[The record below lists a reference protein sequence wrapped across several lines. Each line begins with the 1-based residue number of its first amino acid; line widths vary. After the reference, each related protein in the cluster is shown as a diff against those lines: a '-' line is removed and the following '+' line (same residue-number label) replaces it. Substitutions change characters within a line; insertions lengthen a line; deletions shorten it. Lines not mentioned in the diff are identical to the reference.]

1 MKIKSK
7 RGMHVTIA
15 AGCLILGVLGMIG
28 LIAAQ
33 KPLAEK
39 PPEVVAPLVLVQ
51 KADTGPHRAVVEG
64 QGAVAALR
72 KSTLAAEIVGTVER
86 VSPNLLAGGMFKRG
100 EVLAVIEPEDYR
112 LDVTLRQA
120 EVEQAQKNLQLAKE
134 EAAVAREEWRRLG
147 MANGDQQ
154 EPPPLVAKTPHLEA
168 AQASLEAARA
178 NLRKAKLNL
187 ERTTIRAPFDGRV
200 VTKNVDVGQYLAK
213 GNPIA
218 TIFSTEAAE
227 ITVKLDDAELAW
239 IDVPGL
245 TTKDGQGSPARITA
259 EFGGRRMEWQGRVAR
274 AEGELDPRTRM
285 APVVVRVEKP
295 YASTPPLAVGM
306 FVKVE
311 ILGRTLENVTVA
323 PRGALHEGEVIWLV
337 DDQGRLRFHKARV
350 ARYFADKAMLSPGL
364 PQGAAMVTSKLGV
377 VSDGMTVRVAEQGP
391 KAQPAAPATEKAHE

>member
-7 RGMHVTIA
+7 RGLHVTIA

-51 KADTGPHRAVVEG
+51 KANTGPHRAVVEG
-64 QGAVAALR
+64 QGTVAALR
-72 KSTLAAEIVGTVER
+72 KSTLAAEIIGTVER
-86 VSPNLLAGGMFKRG
+86 VSPNLLPGGMFKRG
-100 EVLAVIEPEDYR
+100 EVLAAIEPEDYR
-112 LDVTLRQA
+112 LDVILRQN
-120 EVEQAQKNLQLAKE
+120 EVEQAQKNLQLAHE
-134 EAAVAREEWRRLG
+134 EASVAREEWKRLG
-147 MANGDQQ
+147 LAKGDQQ

-168 AQASLEAARA
+168 AQAALDAAQA
-178 NLRKAKLNL
+178 NLRKARLNL
-187 ERTTIRAPFDGRV
+187 ERTAIRAPFDGRV

-213 GNPIA
+213 GNPVA

-227 ITVKLDDAELAW
+227 ITVNLDDAELAW

-245 TTKDGQGSPARITA
+245 TTKGGQGSPARITTD
-259 EFGGRRMEWQGRVAR
+259 FGGRRMEWQGRVVR

-285 APVVVRVEKP
+285 VPVVVRVEKP
-295 YASTPPLAVGM
+295 YAHTPPLAVGM
-306 FVKVE
+306 FVNVE
-311 ILGRTLENVTVA
+311 ILGRMMENVTVT
-323 PRGALHEGEVIWLV
+323 PRGAVREGGVLWLV

-350 ARYFADKAMLSPGL
+350 ARYFADKAVLSPGL

-377 VSDGMTVRVAEQGP
+377 VSDGMIVRVAAQGP
-391 KAQPAAPATEKAHE
+391 KAAPTAPAAEKAHE